1 MSELLT
7 QLGARVRRERRGRG
21 LSRRQLSEACGVSER
36 FLAQLEGG
44 SGNISLLRFADVAR
58 ALGMSPATLL
68 AAAEQV
74 DGSQRSIALL
84 GLRGAGKSSVGA
96 ALGKRLGLA
105 FVELDQRVEQ
115 MAGLSLG
122 QLFELHG
129 EAYYRRLEREALEA
143 LGAEPSPLVLAPGGS
158 IVGSPENFA
167 LLRRRCATVWL
178 RATPE
183 DHWNRVIQQGD
194 HRPMAQNPQAFEEL
208 RSLLTAREE
217 LYRTADYIVD
227 TSGRSVLS
235 VVKEVLT
242 LVAA

>member
-1 MSELLT
+1 LSELLT
-7 QLGARVRRERRGRG
+7 QIGARVRRERRGRG
-21 LSRRQLSEACGVSER
+21 LSRRQLSEASGVSER

-74 DGSQRSIALL
+74 DGAQRSVALL
-84 GLRGAGKSSVGA
+84 GLRGAGKSSVGI

-143 LGAEPSPLVLAPGGS
+143 LAAEGAPMVLAPGGS
-158 IVGSPENFA
+158 IVGAPENFA
-167 LLRRRCATVWL
+167 LLRRRCTTVWL

-208 RSLLTAREE
+208 RSLLAAREE

-235 VVKEVLT
+235 VVKEVVT